1 MNKHTHEASLLGARS
16 TMASGTVESSSQ
28 GSNPEQQQQAQQ
40 GISRS
45 KLVQRLLA
53 TSANLPAFVNDLVT
67 TQAVVVAGTEAAGFI
82 IEQTAAAEN
91 GEANF
96 SLRPIAHIRPDNS
109 DAATRAA
116 ALNAFQEIIGPCI
129 AQGKDGAIPVGD
141 GNGEAEPQ
149 FCLVTLLRNEGE
161 VVAASAVI
169 TRCRDVE
176 RAHQRLMS
184 MQLVAGYFDLYTL
197 RRTSDQARQIAQSHQ
212 HVLQLATS
220 VATAEGFQSAAMNLC
235 NELATRTGASRVS
248 IGWLKGNRV
257 RVKALSHT
265 EQFDKRQELIVQ
277 IERAMEECLDQEEIV
292 QYEPNGAT
300 TQNVTRDAQA
310 LSRAQGG
317 NTVISI
323 PLRRQSEII
332 GVLTLE
338 FAPGSELGPQA
349 ATGLA
354 VAADLLA
361 PQLYDRYQNDRWL
374 ITKTGLSLRETAKM
388 AIGPKHML
396 AKTIIIL
403 VIGALVFMT
412 LYKPMY
418 RVSATFAFAPLERR
432 VLDAPFDGQIGKV
445 FVEPGAVVTEGQP
458 LVEMNTFELST
469 ERSAAASEAESYR
482 LEAR

>member
-1 MNKHTHEASLLGARS
+1 
-16 TMASGTVESSSQ
+16 MASGTVESSSQ
-28 GSNPEQQQQAQQ
+28 GSNPEQQQQQPQ

-82 IEQTAAAEN
+82 IEQTAAEN

-197 RRTSDQARQIAQSHQ
+197 RRTSDQSRQIAQSHQ

-248 IGWLKGNRV
+248 IGWLKGNRI

-277 IERAMEECLDQEEIV
+277 IERAMEECYDQEEIV
-292 QYEPNGAT
+292 QCEPNGTT
-300 TQNVTRDAQA
+300 TQNVTREAQA

-323 PLRRQSEII
+323 PLRRQAEIV
-332 GVLTLE
+332 GVMTLE

-361 PQLYDRYQNDRWL
+361 PQL
-374 ITKTGLSLRETAKM
+374 
-388 AIGPKHML
+388 
-396 AKTIIIL
+396 
-403 VIGALVFMT
+403 
-412 LYKPMY
+412 
-418 RVSATFAFAPLERR
+418 
-432 VLDAPFDGQIGKV
+432 
-445 FVEPGAVVTEGQP
+445 
-458 LVEMNTFELST
+458 
-469 ERSAAASEAESYR
+469 
-482 LEAR
+482 